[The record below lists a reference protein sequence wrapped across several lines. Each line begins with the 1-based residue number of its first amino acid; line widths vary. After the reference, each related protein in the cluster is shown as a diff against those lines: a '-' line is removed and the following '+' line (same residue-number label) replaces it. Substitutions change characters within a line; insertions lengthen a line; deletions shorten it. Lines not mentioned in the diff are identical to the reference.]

1 MAAISL
7 ATEWMGI
14 SDMNLSRS
22 GYLIRE
28 GFRSITTHGFM
39 SFASVTIIMACLII
53 MGSVSLLSVNIDVL
67 IKDLENQNEMVAF
80 VDDSISDI
88 EEARSLGIY
97 IGDTPNVAEAE
108 FVSRTDAMD
117 AFMSKYDASLMEGI
131 DETVFRHRF
140 VVTLLDI
147 SAMAETKAALENITG
162 IAKVNAHLEYAKT
175 FVTIRNV
182 VTVVSLALICML
194 VFVSIF
200 IMSNTIKLATFGR
213 REEIAIMKMVGA
225 NNSFIRMPFIIEG
238 LVLGILGGGLA
249 FFAEWGIYELLTGK
263 LMASFTGSFISIVP
277 FRSVALVVLILYLG
291 TGVVVGAVGG
301 TNAIRN
307 YLKV

>member
-1 MAAISL
+1 MAAISS

-53 MGSVSLLSVNIDVL
+53 MGTVSLLSVNIDVL
-67 IKDLENQNEMVAF
+67 IKDLENQNEIVAF
-80 VDDSISDI
+80 VDDSITSEEDARALGLYI
-88 EEARSLGIY
+88 EN
-97 IGDTPNVAEAE
+97 TPNVNTVE

-117 AFMSKYDASLMEGI
+117 AFMSKYDDSLMEGI

-140 VVTLLDI
+140 VITLTDI
-147 SAMAETKAALENITG
+147 SQMAESEQALRSIVG

-182 VTVVSLALICML
+182 VTVISLALICML

-225 NNSFIRMPFIIEG
+225 NNTFIRMPFIIEG

-263 LMASFTGSFISIVP
+263 LMTSFTGNFISIVP

-291 TGVVVGAVGG
+291 TGIMVGAVGG
-301 TNAIRN
+301 TNAIKN